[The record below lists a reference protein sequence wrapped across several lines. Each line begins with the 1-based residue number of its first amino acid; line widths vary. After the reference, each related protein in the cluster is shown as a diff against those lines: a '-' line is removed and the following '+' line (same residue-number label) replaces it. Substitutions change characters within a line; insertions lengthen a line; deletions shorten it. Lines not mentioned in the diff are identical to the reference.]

1 MERLTKRNEDGTAFY
16 PYCFLNDTCGGMGAS
31 EKCNTCGHSIGVCE
45 RLADY
50 EDAGLTPEE
59 IVELKEFYSSP
70 LNTAV
75 PGVKFILNEDGVAD
89 LYDDTYDITIHCEN
103 KDQNDKLMERLSRCS
118 WIPIEERLPENHEYI
133 LVSFG
138 NFSVPDIARYE
149 RDDEGGAFYPG
160 DEDYT
165 YTSVGLFVNAWM
177 PLPEPYREEE

>member
-75 PGVKFILNEDGVAD
+75 PAL
-89 LYDDTYDITIHCEN
+89 
-103 KDQNDKLMERLSRCS
+103 QM
-118 WIPIEERLPENHEYI
+118 PE
-133 LVSFG
+133 
-138 NFSVPDIARYE
+138 
-149 RDDEGGAFYPG
+149 
-160 DEDYT
+160 
-165 YTSVGLFVNAWM
+165 
-177 PLPEPYREEE
+177 PEPYNGEEESCK

>member
-59 IVELKEFYSSP
+59 IVELKEFYGNP

-75 PGVKFILNEDGVAD
+75 PAVHVM
-89 LYDDTYDITIHCEN
+89 T
-103 KDQNDKLMERLSRCS
+103 Q
-118 WIPIEERLPENHEYI
+118 WIPVKEQLPENDNI
-133 LVSFG
+133 VLVTCKG
-138 NFSVPDIARYE
+138 KKGLLGINRAYC
-149 RDDEGGAFYPG
+149 DDSGSWHGSG
-160 DEDYT
+160 
-165 YTSVGLFVNAWM
+165 SMSGVIAWM
-177 PLPEPYREEE
+177 PLPEPYKDGDNQ